1 MPQTIPLALAVAEKA
16 FREFQNQW
24 LSGLKPS
31 LSLETA
37 SDGQICVIF
46 KVVAGAGEQERC
58 LAEKVPQHHRRRS
71 PSYRR
76 RLIKRAA
83 ARAAAADTVMKRA
96 TAVKFVQTEAE
107 KTPLYPDPVLPC
119 RLAVEAEHHG
129 AEHQPQHHP
138 QYLPQDEVC
147 SDETYAE
154 SLPLLCPATLPQLDG
169 HNDSHV
175 LNRSEINLT
184 EFTDIIEKQEEDRR
198 RDADRRRKERE
209 SDMEQFRKLLDD
221 HLS

>member
-58 LAEKVPQHHRRRS
+58 LAEKVPQHCRRRS

-107 KTPLYPDPVLPC
+107 NTPLYPDPVLPC

-138 QYLPQDEVC
+138 QYLPQDEIC

-154 SLPLLCPATLPQLDG
+154 SLPLLSQATLSQLDG
-169 HNDSHV
+169 HNDSDV
-175 LNRSEINLT
+175 LNHSGINVT
-184 EFTDIIEKQEEDRR
+184 EFLDLIKGQENDRR
-198 RDADRRRKERE
+198 RDAENARNERE
-209 SDMEQFRKLLDD
+209 EDMRNFRRMLDLP
-221 HLS
+221 HQ

>member
-37 SDGQICVIF
+37 SDGQICVIV

-71 PSYRR
+71 PSYRQ

-96 TAVKFVQTEAE
+96 TAVKFVQTEASNTPHPSPE
-107 KTPLYPDPVLPC
+107 KFFHFRND
-119 RLAVEAEHHG
+119 AVEWFLG
-129 AEHQPQHHP
+129 
-138 QYLPQDEVC
+138 
-147 SDETYAE
+147 
-154 SLPLLCPATLPQLDG
+154 
-169 HNDSHV
+169 
-175 LNRSEINLT
+175 
-184 EFTDIIEKQEEDRR
+184 II
-198 RDADRRRKERE
+198 KECY
-209 SDMEQFRKLLDD
+209 Q
-221 HLS
+221 